1 MFFIPLVNTIG
12 GSILLN
18 FSEYERMAG
27 RDPEK
32 DRSDRS
38 LYEFTPLTHIHNV
51 GGSVGVQKDLS
62 GRAEMHNGVQIYD
75 RFYGELVS
83 WAVL

>member
-1 MFFIPLVNTIG
+1 MKSSCYMFFIPLANSIE

-18 FSEYERMAG
+18 FSEYERMVD

-38 LYEFTPLTHIHNV
+38 F
-51 GGSVGVQKDLS
+51 
-62 GRAEMHNGVQIYD
+62 VQI
-75 RFYGELVS
+75 
-83 WAVL
+83 